1 MMWRSHVQRVASWI
15 STFQYECCCCDQF
28 SAHDQRCTIEENWIF
43 RSSIKYSFQRIKN
56 CQVWRSVQGVVIKSF
71 NTFAKKNSFDTAR
84 YEISLGRRSKTGVT
98 PSSRVLCG
106 VNDHLLVRE
115 FDELCKGA
123 KVLWM
128 FCSGHRIN
136 STKKRQ
142 QRRMTKK
149 GMMMLEKIA

>member
-1 MMWRSHVQRVASWI
+1 MWRSHVQRVASWI
-15 STFQYECCCCDQF
+15 INILGWTLLTWSIFCPWSEMYNRRKLEIQKFHQVFFPTYQELPSLEICTRSCDKIFQ
-28 SAHDQRCTIEENWIF
+28 H
-43 RSSIKYSFQRIKN
+43 N
-56 CQVWRSVQGVVIKSF
+56 CQ
-71 NTFAKKNSFDTAR
+71 KNSFDTAR

-128 FCSGHRIN
+128 LCSQNRVN